1 MRSDAD
7 CDNGIVGGF
16 LPVIRWLDLSLS
28 DLLLAF
34 NHDGW
39 FRLQC
44 EPAQLTMRN
53 ENASRFLGCHD
64 FV

>member
-7 CDNGIVGGF
+7 RDNGIVDGF
-16 LPVIRWLDLSLS
+16 LPVIRWLDLSLFG
-28 DLLLAF
+28 LLSAL
-34 NHDGW
+34 NYDGR

-44 EPAQLTMRN
+44 GPAKLTMRN
-53 ENASRFLGCHD
+53 ENASRFLGCHN

>member
-7 CDNGIVGGF
+7 RDNGIVGGF
-16 LPVIRWLDLSLS
+16 LPVIRWSDSSLS
-28 DLLLAF
+28 DLLSAL
-34 NHDGW
+34 NYDGR

-44 EPAQLTMRN
+44 GHAKLTMRN
-53 ENASRFLGCHD
+53 ENASRFLGCHN